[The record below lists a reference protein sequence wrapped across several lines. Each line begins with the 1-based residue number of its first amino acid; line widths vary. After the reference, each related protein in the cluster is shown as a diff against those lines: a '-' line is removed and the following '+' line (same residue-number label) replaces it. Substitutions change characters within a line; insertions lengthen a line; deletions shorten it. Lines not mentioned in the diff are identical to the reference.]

1 MGLVYSLFGKIARKL
16 SKGKER
22 HPLYE
27 SDFVFVIVLTLIICF
42 VDRLI
47 VEAMSTNGL

>member
-1 MGLVYSLFGKIARKL
+1 MGLVDSLFGKTARKL

-27 SDFVFVIVLTLIICF
+27 SDFVFVIVLTLICF

-47 VEAMSTNGL
+47 VEVMSTNGL